1 MNLTMISMIL
11 SPLATIL
18 IGFLWHSFLDYRAK
32 QRMENEALKTG
43 IQSLLRFRIIA
54 TYNDYAPKGY
64 IPIHTLEGIDA
75 CYKAYEGLGAN
86 GVIDDLMEQLH
97 KLPHH
102 KRGDT

>member
-1 MNLTMISMIL
+1 MIL
-11 SPLATIL
+11 SPLATVL
-18 IGFLWHSFLDYRAK
+18 IAFLWHSFLEYRARQK
-32 QRMENEALKTG
+32 QENEALKTG

-75 CYKAYEGLGAN
+75 CYRAYEGLGAN

>member
-1 MNLTMISMIL
+1 MIL

-32 QRMENEALKTG
+32 QKQENEALKTG

-86 GVIDDLMEQLH
+86 GVIDDLMEQLY